1 MASKENT
8 AAPDIM
14 DSIDSFKFRNTE
26 QGINNEFYV
35 DNLQI
40 SVVPE
45 PMSVGLVGVVC
56 VAGTFIRR
64 KFAI

>member
-1 MASKENT
+1 MSSKENT

-14 DSIDSFKFRNTE
+14 DSIDRFGFETND
-26 QGINNEFYV
+26 QGVNNEFYV

-45 PMSVGLVGVVC
+45 PMSVGLVGVGC
-56 VAGTFIRR
+56 VVGTFIRR

>member
-1 MASKENT
+1 MESINKISIENHG
-8 AAPDIM
+8 
-14 DSIDSFKFRNTE
+14 
-26 QGINNEFYV
+26 QGSGSNFYV

-64 KFAI
+64 KFVI